1 MKKNVRKK
9 IKKNRKIA
17 IAIKE
22 EPCVQ
27 GIGLFVKKKSCCKKM
42 FVLIVFFKT
51 DTLAHAF

>member
-9 IKKNRKIA
+9 NKKNRKIA

-27 GIGLFVKKKSCCKKM
+27 KIGIFVKKKK
-42 FVLIVFFKT
+42 L
-51 DTLAHAF
+51 L